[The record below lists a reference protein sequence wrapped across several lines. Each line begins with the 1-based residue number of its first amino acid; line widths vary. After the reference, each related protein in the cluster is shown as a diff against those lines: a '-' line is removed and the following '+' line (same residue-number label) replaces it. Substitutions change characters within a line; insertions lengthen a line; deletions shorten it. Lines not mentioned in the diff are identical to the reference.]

1 VHWWKQ
7 GYPLYIKICR
17 YILASHGT
25 HDSGPSLCRFHLWF
39 GLGSQLHDLSLS
51 LSLSRIW
58 QYCWIHAVPSI
69 MAIFNFLIIL
79 RNHSWSHPIASHNA
93 EKANM
98 NISRNIRV
106 FNASCSSNAEMK
118 GETSVF
124 RYRDKC
130 NIIPKYPFTLLF
142 LYNHSI
148 RVLKLFR
155 KLIWNVHFIRVFSH
169 WFHLH
174 YFYTVQEIYRSKF
187 SFIF

>member
-1 VHWWKQ
+1 MEARVSLVHKNLPVHFSQSWDSWLWSLPVSIPSMIWTWKSA
-7 GYPLYIKICR
+7 P
-17 YILASHGT
+17 
-25 HDSGPSLCRFHLWF
+25 W
-39 GLGSQLHDLSLS
+39 SLS

>member
-1 VHWWKQ
+1 
-7 GYPLYIKICR
+7 
-17 YILASHGT
+17 
-25 HDSGPSLCRFHLWF
+25 
-39 GLGSQLHDLSLS
+39 
-51 LSLSRIW
+51 
-58 QYCWIHAVPSI
+58 

-130 NIIPKYPFTLLF
+130 NIIPKYPFKLLF
-142 LYNHSI
+142 LYNHSF

-155 KLIWNVHFIRVFSH
+155 KLIWDVYFIRVFFSLISPTLLLYCSRDLP
-169 WFHLH
+169 FEVFIHLLN
-174 YFYTVQEIYRSKF
+174 
-187 SFIF
+187 IFWWLVEN